1 MRRTPP
7 NEDQQPEDTLG
18 SYKARRQQ
26 TLTGQEPLQDDEH
39 PEIPKIRRASLYL
52 NAPPVHTRE
61 VGPIKQT
68 RREQRPEED
77 WEQESRPTEQT
88 RRTKRPRQ
96 ERPEDDY
103 QDYREDQETRLPE
116 RRPRLRQ
123 NREDY
128 REILPPGQT
137 TRRPRRERLEQDY
150 QDYREEQESRLPEQ
164 TRRPR
169 RDQAR
174 EDYRE
179 PPLTEQTTRRPRR
192 ERLDEDYQGYEDDRE
207 EQETYFPEQ
216 TRRPGPSSS
225 DKIGVTRSQRPIA
238 YEPPPANYHKPQGRP
253 QRRQRRSQQ
262 ALWAHI
268 QDLSHN
274 RAVLFAGTILIAL
287 IIIVPLLANLTQG
300 HLAAVIQNMGG
311 NPNAV
316 PASGV
321 QNSNRPGISKDI
333 EHPAPPVFATAAY
346 LLDADTG
353 ATLYAHNGSMRLPM
367 MSTTKLMTGLLAS
380 QYGGNLDRKIT
391 INDAIAN
398 DINQL
403 AADSSV
409 MGAKKGETY
418 TLRELLYGLMLP
430 SGNDAALVIA
440 DAISGSVP
448 KFVSLMNQRAQELGL
463 NDTHYSNPHGLLA
476 DGHYSSA
483 HDLAVLGKVVMDV
496 PVLHQITGTQ
506 EYHIV
511 GNNEHAE
518 HFFSNGDQFM
528 YWYPG
533 VDGGKIGWDAGANF
547 VQVIS
552 CTRNNHHLIGVTLHT
567 IDWWTDMR
575 DLMNWGFNS
584 FTWLSPRE
592 INANVH
598 PIPYAA
604 AWNYFARDTRDRNIP
619 MGNQGRYYVFTGYSV
634 TQPIAGFFDKSGGLT
649 KLGFPISQPQ
659 TVDTSLRQSFEHGTI
674 QCDQGSKQCK
684 LVA

>member
-7 NEDQQPEDTLG
+7 NEDQQPEDTSG
-18 SYKARRQQ
+18 AYKARRQQ
-26 TLTGQEPLQDDEH
+26 TLTGQEPFQDDEH

-61 VGPIKQT
+61 VGPIKQI
-68 RREQRPEED
+68 RREQPPEED
-77 WEQESRPTEQT
+77 WEQGTRP
-88 RRTKRPRQ
+88 TKRPRR
-96 ERPEDDY
+96 ERLKEDYLD
-103 QDYREDQETRLPE
+103 DQETYSPE
-116 RRPRLRQ
+116 RRPRVRQ

-137 TRRPRRERLEQDY
+137 TKRPRREHLEQDY
-150 QDYREEQESRLPEQ
+150 IEEQETRLPEQ

-169 RDQAR
+169 RDQAH

-179 PPLTEQTTRRPRR
+179 PEQPFTGQLNRRPRR
-192 ERLDEDYQGYEDDRE
+192 KRLEQDYLK
-207 EQETYFPEQ
+207 EQETRFPE
-216 TRRPGPSSS
+216 RRSGPSSS
-225 DKIGVTRSQRPIA
+225 DKIGVTHSQRPIA
-238 YEPPPANYHKPQGRP
+238 YEPPPANYHKTQGRP
-253 QRRQRRSQQ
+253 LRRQRRSQQ

-274 RAVLFAGTILIAL
+274 RVVLFAGTILIAL
-287 IIIVPLLANLTQG
+287 VIIVPLLANLTQG
-300 HLAAVIQNMGG
+300 HLSAVIQNMGG
-311 NPNAV
+311 NTNTV
-316 PASGV
+316 PAPGV
-321 QNSNRPGISKDI
+321 QNSNRPGISRDI

-448 KFVSLMNQRAQELGL
+448 KFVALMNQRAQELGL

-511 GNNEHAE
+511 GNKEHAE

-592 INANVH
+592 INANIH

-634 TQPIAGFFDKSGGLT
+634 TQPVASFFDKNGGLA

>member
-7 NEDQQPEDTLG
+7 NEDQQPGGTSEP
-18 SYKARRQQ
+18 YKARRQQ
-26 TLTGQEPLQDDEH
+26 SLTRQKQEPFQDDEH
-39 PEIPKIRRASLYL
+39 PEIPKVRRASLYL
-52 NAPPVHTRE
+52 NAPPIHTRE
-61 VGPIKQT
+61 AGPPKQT
-68 RREQRPEED
+68 QREQQLEED
-77 WEQESRPTEQT
+77 WGQETRPPEQT
-88 RRTKRPRQ
+88 RQARRLRR
-96 ERPEDDY
+96 ERLEEDYLD
-103 QDYREDQETRLPE
+103 EQETRLPE
-116 RRPRLRQ
+116 QTRRPRSRQ
-123 NREDY
+123 AHEYY
-128 REILPPGQT
+128 RERETPLPGQ
-137 TRRPRRERLEQDY
+137 TRRPRRERLEEDY
-150 QDYREEQESRLPEQ
+150 LDERGTHLPER

-169 RDQAR
+169 RDQPHD
-174 EDYRE
+174 DYW
-179 PPLTEQTTRRPRR
+179 
-192 ERLDEDYQGYEDDRE
+192 
-207 EQETYFPEQ
+207 EQETRFPEQ
-216 TRRPGPSSS
+216 TRRSGPASSE
-225 DKIGVTRSQRPIA
+225 KIGVTRHQRPIA
-238 YEPPPANYHKPQGRP
+238 YEPQPADYHKPQGRP

-262 ALWAHI
+262 ALWTHI

-274 RAVLFAGTILIAL
+274 RAVLFAGSILIAL
-287 IIIVPLLANLTQG
+287 IIIVPLLANFTQG
-300 HLAAVIQNMGG
+300 HLSAVIQNMG
-311 NPNAV
+311 NSTNTV
-316 PASGV
+316 PMPGV
-321 QNSNRPGISKDI
+321 QNSNRPGISRDI

-353 ATLYAHNGSMRLPM
+353 ATLYDHNGSMHLPM
-367 MSTTKLMTGLLAS
+367 MSTTKLMTGLLAT

-391 INDAIAN
+391 INNALAN

-463 NDTHYSNPHGLLA
+463 RDTHYSNPHGLLA

-483 HDLAVLGKVVMDV
+483 HDLAVLGKVVMDI

-506 EYHIV
+506 EYHIL

-592 INANVH
+592 INANIH

-619 MGNQGRYYVFTGYSV
+619 LANQGRYYVFTGYSV
-634 TQPIAGFFDKSGGLT
+634 TQPIVSFFDRSGGLT
-649 KLGFPISQPQ
+649 KLGFPTSQPR
-659 TVDTSLRQSFEHGTI
+659 TIDTSLKQSFEHGTI

-684 LVA
+684 LIV